1 MLEAATMAKA
11 LVEAEANHSVKNILY
26 AAPTADETRVRE
38 IIADEIGRLH
48 AKMSVVLMH
57 IEGEY
62 ESKVANLQLQVA
74 PARLQN
80 STSAKLQS
88 LAPQTEKVSF
98 LRRIFKW

>member
-1 MLEAATMAKA
+1 MLEPATMAKA

-48 AKMSVVLMH
+48 AKMSVALMH

-62 ESKVANLQLQVA
+62 ESKLANLQLQ
-74 PARLQN
+74 
-80 STSAKLQS
+80 AKQ
-88 LAPQTEKVSF
+88 QVVKTEKVSF

>member
-48 AKMSVVLMH
+48 AKMSVALMH

-62 ESKVANLQLQVA
+62 ESKVANLQL
-74 PARLQN
+74 
-80 STSAKLQS
+80 KLQS